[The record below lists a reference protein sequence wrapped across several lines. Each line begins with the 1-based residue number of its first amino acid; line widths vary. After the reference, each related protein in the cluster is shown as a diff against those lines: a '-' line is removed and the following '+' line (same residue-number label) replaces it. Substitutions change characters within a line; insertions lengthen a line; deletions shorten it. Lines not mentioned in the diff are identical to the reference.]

1 MYVCVWGQVYIVEF
15 VGDFPRNEGRKAR
28 GRWGELW
35 LPTKAEK
42 QVQFEMKEIPFVENL
57 VCQILFLYLVI
68 VDLYFPPKTG
78 RVFRMSQA

>member
-1 MYVCVWGQVYIVEF
+1 VWGQVYIVEF
-15 VGDFPRNEGRKAR
+15 VCDFPRNEVRKAR
-28 GRWGELW
+28 GRWGGLW

-42 QVQFEMKEIPFVENL
+42 QVKFEMKEIPFVENL

>member
-1 MYVCVWGQVYIVEF
+1 
-15 VGDFPRNEGRKAR
+15 
-28 GRWGELW
+28 

-42 QVQFEMKEIPFVENL
+42 QVKFEMKEIPFVENL